1 MEDSFY
7 NAFTKK
13 IAQYF
18 DHQLN
23 TEDEQ
28 EFLSQLKQDPAGQ
41 QSFLKEKNIRE
52 KLRVNLHKSTRTG
65 HLADQIKDQI
75 RKYPGQ

>member
-1 MEDSFY
+1 MHLQ
-7 NAFTKK
+7 K

-41 QSFLKEKNIRE
+41 QSFERKEYQRKIKSEPSQIYKNGTFGRP
-52 KLRVNLHKSTRTG
+52 N
-65 HLADQIKDQI
+65 
-75 RKYPGQ
+75 